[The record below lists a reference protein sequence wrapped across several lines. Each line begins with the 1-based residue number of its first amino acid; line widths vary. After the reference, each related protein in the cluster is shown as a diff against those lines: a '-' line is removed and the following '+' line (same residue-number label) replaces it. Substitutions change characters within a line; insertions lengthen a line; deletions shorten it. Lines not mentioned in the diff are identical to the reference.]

1 LGKTGVLSSVILNIN
16 LYRNDKGDDGVAFA
30 GSKGWYIKKLRG
42 AGITK
47 HPIDKKKLELHKTF
61 VIKKIYENHLKTK
74 H

>member
-1 LGKTGVLSSVILNIN
+1 M
-16 LYRNDKGDDGVAFA
+16 KGEDSVAFA

-61 VIKKIYENHLKTK
+61 VIKKIYEEHLKTR